1 MNLASLLRRRLRA
14 LFRRSTVEREMNN
27 ELAFHFEL
35 EKQERMRAGASA
47 AEAHRAAMHAFGGVD
62 HVKEAYRDARGTRPL
77 ENFIQD
83 LRYGIRILLRNP
95 LFAGAAV
102 ITLGLGLG
110 ATLAV
115 FNVVNGVLLR
125 PLPYRDPERINIIW
139 LALRGDDGNVW
150 TLPLSSG
157 SYSDIER
164 DSRSFAAL
172 AAFRAWPYAIAESPD
187 AEREPVAGARV
198 SPALFDVLGV
208 SPAVGRAF
216 TRAEAVPGGP
226 QVALISHDLWQR
238 KFGGRRDII
247 GKRIYL
253 GDVPFTL
260 TGVMPPGFAFPRG
273 AELPAPFQ
281 FGLRTDVWTPLV
293 LDASDVRNYDVQNL
307 VAIGKLPERCGNSE
321 CSASVAQAELTEV
334 LRRNIPVNDQPKS
347 AYKLVSM
354 VDQAAERVR
363 RPLFILLGAV
373 AFVLAIAVANVTSLL
388 IGRVHARERELA
400 VRSALGA
407 TRGRLARQLVTET
420 LVLCLLG
427 MVVGLTLA
435 FWGTKVMLSL
445 VPGSLPRA
453 DDIGFDWRVL
463 SFAGL
468 LALMAA
474 LGFGVA
480 AAYAA
485 RLRFTRAAVS
495 VSRTRRV
502 LVMTEVAL
510 SLILLVGAG
519 LLTRS
524 FISLQQVR
532 PGFDPSNALTARVS
546 IPVVGR
552 PQPLVDGVRWSA
564 TFDQIMARLASAPG
578 IVAAGGVVTLPMSG
592 AVEYGGV
599 RPVGKVYENGQ
610 NPSAQLQIV
619 AGDYFGAAR
628 IHLVAGRVFD
638 TSDDEP
644 GRASMIVNRKFARMH
659 YGSEADALGREVTA
673 LFEWARDR
681 PPRVIVGVVDDVK
694 TVSLDADASP
704 QMYVPLS
711 QLPAFALTL
720 VVRVSGAD
728 PLAALPLVR
737 QTVHEVN
744 ASATLKEIRTFESVV
759 ADSLARQ
766 RFSMMLIATFA
777 VLALV
782 LAFVGLYGVLALIV
796 GQRRREIGVRL
807 ALGATPESV
816 VRALLGEGAR
826 VVAMG
831 VAIGLAGAFALTR
844 VLSSMLYGVS
854 TTDGSTFA
862 GAAAF
867 VGLVALLATW
877 IPARRASQVDPRTAL
892 AAE

>member
-1 MNLASLLRRRLRA
+1 M
-14 LFRRSTVEREMNN
+14 
-27 ELAFHFEL
+27 
-35 EKQERMRAGASA
+35 
-47 AEAHRAAMHAFGGVD
+47 
-62 HVKEAYRDARGTRPL
+62 PL

-83 LRYGIRILLRNP
+83 LRYGVRMVRRNP
-95 LFAGAAV
+95 LFAAAAV

-110 ATLAV
+110 AMLAV

-139 LALRGDDGNVW
+139 FALRGDDGNVW
-150 TLPLSSG
+150 KLPLSSG

-164 DSRSFAAL
+164 DSRSFEAL
-172 AAFRAWPYAIAESPD
+172 AAFRAWPYAIAASAD

-238 KFGGRRDII
+238 KFGGSRDII

-281 FGLRTDVWTPLV
+281 FGTRTDVWTPLV
-293 LDASDVRNYDVQNL
+293 FDASDVGNYGVQNL
-307 VAIGKLPERCGNSE
+307 VAIGKLSERCGTGA
-321 CSASVAQAELTEV
+321 CSASVAQAELTAV
-334 LRRNIPVNDQPKS
+334 LRRSIPVNDQPKS
-347 AYKLVSM
+347 AYQLVSM

-373 AFVLAIAVANVTSLL
+373 AFVLAIAAANVTSLL
-388 IGRVHARERELA
+388 VGRVHARERELA

-453 DDIGFDWRVL
+453 DDVGFDWRVL

-468 LALMAA
+468 LALIAA

-495 VSRTRRV
+495 VSSTRRV

-510 SLILLVGAG
+510 SLVLLIGAA

-524 FISLQQVR
+524 FIRLQQVR
-532 PGFDPSNALTARVS
+532 PGFDPSNALTARVT

-552 PQPLVDGVRWSA
+552 PQPLVDGARWSA
-564 TFDQIMARLASAPG
+564 TFDHVMARLASAPG
-578 IVAAGGVVTLPMSG
+578 IAAAGGVVTLPLSG
-592 AVEYGGV
+592 AFENGGV
-599 RPVGKVYENGQ
+599 RPVGKVYENGK
-610 NPSAQLQIV
+610 NPSAQVQIV

-628 IHLVAGRVFD
+628 IHLVVGRVFD
-638 TSDDEP
+638 ASDDEP
-644 GRASMIVNRKFARMH
+644 GRASMIVNRKFAREH
-659 YGSEADALGREVTA
+659 FGSEADALGREVTA

-681 PPRVIVGVVDDVK
+681 AAAG
-694 TVSLDADASP
+694 SP
-704 QMYVPLS
+704 
-711 QLPAFALTL
+711 
-720 VVRVSGAD
+720 SGARGELVGDAEGD
-728 PLAALPLVR
+728 PHVR
-737 QTVHEVN
+737 E
-744 ASATLKEIRTFESVV
+744 RG
-759 ADSLARQ
+759 R
-766 RFSMMLIATFA
+766 RF
-777 VLALV
+777 V
-782 LAFVGLYGVLALIV
+782 
-796 GQRRREIGVRL
+796 
-807 ALGATPESV
+807 
-816 VRALLGEGAR
+816 
-826 VVAMG
+826 
-831 VAIGLAGAFALTR
+831 
-844 VLSSMLYGVS
+844 
-854 TTDGSTFA
+854 
-862 GAAAF
+862 GAAALQHDAHRNLGRPRAGAGLR
-867 VGLVALLATW
+867 GLVRRAGAHCGTAASRNRRA
-877 IPARRASQVDPRTAL
+877 PRARRNSRKRRASFAGRRRACRRHGSRDRARGRLRVDASAVIDAVRRQHDGWIYVRRRCRVRGPGSRPRNMDPGASRV
-892 AAE
+892 AGGSSYGFGR

>member
-1 MNLASLLRRRLRA
+1 MNVASLLRRRLRA
-14 LFRRSTVEREMNN
+14 LFRRSIVEREMND

-35 EKQERMRAGASA
+35 EKQERMRAGANS
-47 AEAHRAAMHAFGGVD
+47 AEAHRAAVHAFGGVD
-62 HVKEAYRDARGTRPL
+62 QVKEAYRDARGTRAV
-77 ENFIQD
+77 ENLIQD
-83 LRYGIRILLRNP
+83 LRYGVRMLRRNP

-102 ITLGLGLG
+102 TTLGLGLG

-125 PLPYRDPERINIIW
+125 PLPYRDPERVNIIW
-139 LALRGDDGNVW
+139 FAWRGDDGNVW
-150 TLPLSSG
+150 QLPLSSG

-164 DSRSFAAL
+164 DSRSFEAL
-172 AAFRAWPYAIAESPD
+172 AAFRAWPHGIAEFPD
-187 AEREPVAGARV
+187 AEREAVAGARV

-253 GDVPFTL
+253 GDVPVTL

-293 LDASDVRNYDVQNL
+293 FDASEVSNYDVQNL
-307 VAIGKLPERCGNSE
+307 VAVGKLKERCGTGQ
-321 CSASVAQAELTEV
+321 CSASAAQAELTEL
-334 LRRNIPVNDQPKS
+334 LRRNIPANDQPRS

-354 VDQAAERVR
+354 TDQAAERVR
-363 RPLFILLGAV
+363 RPLVILLGAA
-373 AFVLAIAVANVTSLL
+373 AFVLAIAAANVTILL

-400 VRSALGA
+400 MRSALGA
-407 TRGRLARQLVTET
+407 ARGRLARQLVTEN
-420 LVLCLLG
+420 LVLCLVG

-435 FWGTKVMLSL
+435 SWGTNVMLSL

-453 DDIGFDWRVL
+453 DDVGFDWRVL

-468 LALMAA
+468 LALIAA

-495 VSRTRRV
+495 VSKTRRV

-510 SLILLVGAG
+510 SLVLLIGAA

-524 FISLQQVR
+524 FIRLQQVR

-552 PQPLVDGVRWSA
+552 FEPLVDGARWSA
-564 TFDQIMARLASAPG
+564 MFDQIVARLASAPG
-578 IVAAGGVVTLPMSG
+578 IVAAGGVTTLPMSG
-592 AVEYGGV
+592 AFENGGV
-599 RPVGKVYENGQ
+599 RAVGKVYENGQ
-610 NPSAQLQIV
+610 SPSAQYLIV

-628 IHLVAGRVFD
+628 IQLVAGRVFD
-638 TSDDEP
+638 TSDDGP
-644 GRASMIVNRKFARMH
+644 GRASMIVNRKFAREH

-673 LFEWARDR
+673 LFEYARDR
-681 PPRVIVGVVDDVK
+681 PPRVIVGIVDDVK
-694 TVSLDADASP
+694 HVSLDADAPP
-704 QMYVPLS
+704 QVYVPLS
-711 QLPAFALTL
+711 QLPAPNLTL

-728 PLAALPLVR
+728 PLAALPLLR
-737 QTVHEVN
+737 QAVHEVSS
-744 ASATLKEIRTFESVV
+744 SATLREIRTFESVV

-766 RFSMMLIATFA
+766 RFTMALIATFA

-807 ALGATPESV
+807 ALGATSGNV

-826 VVAMG
+826 VVAVG
-831 VAIGLAGAFALTR
+831 VTIGLAGAFALTR

-867 VGLVALLATW
+867 VALVAVLATW
-877 IPARRASQVDPRTAL
+877 IPARRASQLDPRTAL

>member
-1 MNLASLLRRRLRA
+1 MLRPATLALA
-14 LFRRSTVEREMNN
+14 L
-27 ELAFHFEL
+27 APL
-35 EKQERMRAGASA
+35 EK
-47 AEAHRAAMHAFGGVD
+47 
-62 HVKEAYRDARGTRPL
+62 
-77 ENFIQD
+77 FIQD
-83 LRYGIRILLRNP
+83 LRYGVRMLRRNP
-95 LFAGAAV
+95 LFGGAAV

-150 TLPLSSG
+150 TEPLSSG

-164 DSRSFAAL
+164 DSRSFEAL
-172 AAFRAWPYAIAESPD
+172 AAFRAWPEAIAASPD

-226 QVALISHDLWQR
+226 QVAMISYDLWQR
-238 KFGGRRDII
+238 KFGGDRSII
-247 GKRIYL
+247 GKPIYL

-281 FGLRTDVWTPLV
+281 FGSRTDVWTPLV
-293 LDASDVRNYDVQNL
+293 FDASDVRNYDVQNL
-307 VAIGKLPERCGNSE
+307 VAVGKLSERCGSGG

-373 AFVLAIAVANVTSLL
+373 AFVLAIAAANVTSLL

-407 TRGRLARQLVTET
+407 TRGRLARQLVTEN

-435 FWGTKVMLSL
+435 FWGTTVMLSL

-468 LALMAA
+468 LALIAA

-532 PGFDPSNALTARVS
+532 PGFAGPRRS
-546 IPVVGR
+546 IK
-552 PQPLVDGVRWSA
+552 S
-564 TFDQIMARLASAPG
+564 
-578 IVAAGGVVTLPMSG
+578 
-592 AVEYGGV
+592 
-599 RPVGKVYENGQ
+599 
-610 NPSAQLQIV
+610 
-619 AGDYFGAAR
+619 
-628 IHLVAGRVFD
+628 
-638 TSDDEP
+638 
-644 GRASMIVNRKFARMH
+644 
-659 YGSEADALGREVTA
+659 
-673 LFEWARDR
+673 
-681 PPRVIVGVVDDVK
+681 
-694 TVSLDADASP
+694 
-704 QMYVPLS
+704 
-711 QLPAFALTL
+711 
-720 VVRVSGAD
+720 
-728 PLAALPLVR
+728 
-737 QTVHEVN
+737 
-744 ASATLKEIRTFESVV
+744 
-759 ADSLARQ
+759 
-766 RFSMMLIATFA
+766 
-777 VLALV
+777 
-782 LAFVGLYGVLALIV
+782 
-796 GQRRREIGVRL
+796 
-807 ALGATPESV
+807 
-816 VRALLGEGAR
+816 
-826 VVAMG
+826 
-831 VAIGLAGAFALTR
+831 
-844 VLSSMLYGVS
+844 
-854 TTDGSTFA
+854 
-862 GAAAF
+862 
-867 VGLVALLATW
+867 
-877 IPARRASQVDPRTAL
+877 
-892 AAE
+892 